1 MAKSAMYID
10 CMPDE
15 EIAGFLSKTFEMRVT
30 TQDLRQLKPEFVQ
43 KMYCSFLVDFDV
55 SLEQINQLPFDV
67 CDSVRQH
74 PQAYASAARIMI
86 LAKVINH
93 FLKRIKKDIDFYQG
107 DLFDPNPKRTRKF
120 FSLLIDFYR
129 TAMDNQASLTAIE
142 EKARI
147 KYDAKCEMMKDIS
160 RKEEKLSQL
169 KHENE
174 SIRIREEQT
183 LKRIA
188 EVRGEIHEL
197 QTAKVEIKSKFDQ
210 INLEVASY
218 VSNIKAAELE
228 ILEKKER
235 LEILASQVIQAS
247 ERQEIEERENRLASY
262 RNDNAVRSE
271 SLVSL
276 KKALEVNK
284 SALDLISNELMPVL
298 KDIQQEISNTKECKA
313 AIAKSERAM
322 RSCLEETEEQEL
334 KIQHIKGI
342 LTSRQE
348 KISQMQIAW
357 KLKKE
362 VLQGEINQQKETLLE
377 IMRNQTEDE
386 IVSRDL
392 QKERMKIIHESQMLK
407 DQIHQF
413 DLFVA
418 KNYQKIL
425 AAIEQH
431 NCEIQESVTV
441 VAEEV
446 YKKESED

>member
-1 MAKSAMYID
+1 
-10 CMPDE
+10 
-15 EIAGFLSKTFEMRVT
+15 
-30 TQDLRQLKPEFVQ
+30 
-43 KMYCSFLVDFDV
+43 
-55 SLEQINQLPFDV
+55 
-67 CDSVRQH
+67 
-74 PQAYASAARIMI
+74 MI
-86 LAKVINH
+86 LAKVISH
-93 FLKRIKKDIDFYQG
+93 FLKRIKKDVDFFPG

-120 FSLLIDFYR
+120 FSLLIDFYKSS
-129 TAMDNQASLTAIE
+129 MDNLDSLITIE

-147 KYDAKCEMMKDIS
+147 KYDAKCELMEDIAK
-160 RKEEKLSQL
+160 KEEKISQL

-174 SIRIREEQT
+174 SIRIREEQM

-188 EVRGEIHEL
+188 EVRGEMHEI
-197 QTAKVEIKSKFDQ
+197 QVSKVEIKSKFDQ
-210 INLEVASY
+210 VNVDVASY

-262 RNDNAVRSE
+262 RNDNAVRNE

-276 KKALEVNK
+276 KKVLEVSK
-284 SALDLISNELMPVL
+284 SALDLISNELMPIL
-298 KDIQQEISNTKECKA
+298 QDIQQEVSNTKECKA
-313 AIAKSERAM
+313 AIAKSDRAV

-334 KIQHIKGI
+334 KIQQVKGI

-362 VLQGEINQQKETLLE
+362 VLQGEINQLKEALLE

-392 QKERMKIIHESQMLK
+392 QKERMKIIRESQILK
-407 DQIHQF
+407 EQIHQF

-418 KNYQKIL
+418 KNYKKIL
-425 AAIEQH
+425 QAIEQH
-431 NCEIQESVTV
+431 NSEIQESVTV
-441 VAEEV
+441 VVEEV
-446 YKKESED
+446 HKENSED